1 VDQRFLFLTGWGN
14 WGGIADI
21 SRIRNVLRARMFA
34 ELSAAEAFMF
44 WRWRSEQYASLH
56 YDASWLMI
64 GDDDE
69 VVEWFKKFLGTEE
82 ED

>member
-1 VDQRFLFLTGWGN
+1 
-14 WGGIADI
+14 
-21 SRIRNVLRARMFA
+21 MFA

-69 VVEWFKKFLGTEE
+69 VVEWFKKFLGPEE